1 MMFPRMYET
10 GPGEAWTTQEFTR
23 YQAVGLDKS
32 VEFGYADS
40 TKSTRAASVAKA
52 AQAYVQVLPA
62 RLRLAAHHG
71 VEFGEFFSSERLRLY
86 SVHAQV

>member
-1 MMFPRMYET
+1 MFPRMYET

-40 TKSTRAASVAKA
+40 TLLPEPLDIRPPQRTRNRKTI
-52 AQAYVQVLPA
+52 P
-62 RLRLAAHHG
+62 
-71 VEFGEFFSSERLRLY
+71 
-86 SVHAQV
+86 